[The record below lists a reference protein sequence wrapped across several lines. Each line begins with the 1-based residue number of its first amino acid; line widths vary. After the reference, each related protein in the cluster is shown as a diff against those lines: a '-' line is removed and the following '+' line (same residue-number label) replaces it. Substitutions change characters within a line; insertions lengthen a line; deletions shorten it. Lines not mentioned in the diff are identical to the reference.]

1 MSEIDCAI
9 AIRPLLGNISDCGD
23 TGRII
28 KCDGR
33 YFLALVDVLGHGAE
47 ARRVAVSAEKYLDS
61 HFGSELLS
69 VMEGLQRCLTGTR
82 GAVAA
87 LFFFDP
93 ETEEYAY
100 TGIGNITVRIFGYK
114 PASLIP
120 KDGIVGFG
128 SVRTKLV
135 TGKLSRGDTLLMHS
149 DGIKEHFDVLDC
161 AGLFAKDAREI
172 ADGILAK
179 FGKKSD
185 DASCI
190 VFKYLK

>member
-1 MSEIDCAI
+1 MSGIDCAI
-9 AIRPLLGNISDCGD
+9 AIRPLLGYISDCGD

-28 KCDGR
+28 KNDGR
-33 YFLALVDVLGHGAE
+33 YFLALVDVLGHGSE
-47 ARRVAVSAEKYLDS
+47 ARKVAVSAEKYLDL
-61 HFGSELLS
+61 HFGGQLLS
-69 VMEGLQRCLTGTR
+69 VMEGLQHCLTGTR

-87 LFFFDP
+87 LFFFNP
-93 ETEEYAY
+93 ETEEFAY

-114 PASLIP
+114 PVRLMP

-128 SVRTKLV
+128 SVRTNLV
-135 TGKLSRGDTLLMHS
+135 TGKLSPGDTLLMHS
-149 DGIKEHFDVLDC
+149 DGIMEHFDALDC

-179 FGKKSD
+179 FGKKND

-190 VFKYLK
+190 VLKYLK